1 MKENRMSEKNR
12 MESISLVYIL
22 SKQKHNLK
30 YSLLNT
36 EYLCNV
42 SIFTGCHGEKHFKNI
57 GIGGRCI
64 LEMTTE
70 DIHKNYLRPPCKDYQ
85 ICVSKKST
93 LL

>member
-1 MKENRMSEKNR
+1 MSEKNR
-12 MESISLVYIL
+12 MESISLVYMCIL
-22 SKQKHNLK
+22 SKQKCNLK

-42 SIFTGCHGEKHFKNI
+42 YIFTGCHGGKHFKDT
-57 GIGGRCI
+57 GIGGKCI
-64 LEMTTE
+64 LEMTTV
-70 DIHKNYLRPPCKDYQ
+70 DIHKNYLTTPSKDYQ